1 MSLFWVVGKLSGL
14 DETCS
19 GQAELLAR
27 TQCILS
33 CLWVFHIIGDDNGIR
48 KPRSH
53 RGTRDIL

>member
-53 RGTRDIL
+53 R